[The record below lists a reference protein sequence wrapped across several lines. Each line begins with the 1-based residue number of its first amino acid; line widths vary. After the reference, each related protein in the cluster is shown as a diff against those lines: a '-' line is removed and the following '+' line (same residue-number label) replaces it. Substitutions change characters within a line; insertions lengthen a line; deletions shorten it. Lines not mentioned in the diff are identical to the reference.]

1 MNSNINL
8 ESEDFKIKLINT
20 INKSDLPISLIYY
33 ILKDIFHDFENSYFK
48 MLNKI
53 QEQQQQNQQQGKED

>member
-53 QEQQQQNQQQGKED
+53 